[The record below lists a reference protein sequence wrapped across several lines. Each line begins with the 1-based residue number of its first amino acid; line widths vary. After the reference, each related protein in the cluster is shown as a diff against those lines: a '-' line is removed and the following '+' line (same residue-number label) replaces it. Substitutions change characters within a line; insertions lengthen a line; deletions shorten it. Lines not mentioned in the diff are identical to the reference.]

1 MITPDAFP
9 DSPFEPGRP
18 VSHRKFKGRLK
29 DTNMILRQIPRV
41 IHEGI
46 PEHFFITGKKG
57 MGKISFMRY
66 VASQAEDNFKM
77 IPVYLNN
84 EGGTTTNELIKRLLE
99 ALFAELYKESWGEKV
114 INLFVD
120 NIKEIK
126 IRSSGFSLKD
136 KDDLVDDIKRSFVN
150 FMTTICDNLKDKNG
164 VFIVIDDINGLSDN
178 IEFTNWYKGVME
190 TLLFYEYNVPV
201 VFNLISYPNEF
212 DNLVEINESFARMF
226 HLIEI
231 DNLDD
236 DDIADFFISS
246 FKEVGIE
253 FDNEK
258 MLYSL

>member
-1 MITPDAFP
+1 M
-9 DSPFEPGRP
+9 
-18 VSHRKFKGRLK
+18 V
-29 DTNMILRQIPRV
+29 
-41 IHEGI
+41 
-46 PEHFFITGKKG
+46 
-57 MGKISFMRY
+57 
-66 VASQAEDNFKM
+66 
-77 IPVYLNN
+77 
-84 EGGTTTNELIKRLLE
+84 
-99 ALFAELYKESWGEKV
+99 
-114 INLFVD
+114 
-120 NIKEIK
+120 
-126 IRSSGFSLKD
+126 
-136 KDDLVDDIKRSFVN
+136 
-150 FMTTICDNLKDKNG
+150 
-164 VFIVIDDINGLSDN
+164 LSDN

-236 DDIADFFISS
+236 DIADFFISS